1 MRLTTVSYITV
12 RISVNVGVLIFTLK
26 ILKIKGRWVIVVIH
40 YYLAKDLIRWWNT
53 FSLTVSFVSIS
64 S

>member
-26 ILKIKGRWVIVVIH
+26 TLKIKGRWVIVVIH
-40 YYLAKDLIRWWNT
+40 YYLAKDLIR
-53 FSLTVSFVSIS
+53 
-64 S
+64 